1 MIREVI
7 KIDEDLCD
15 GCGKCIPGCHEGAL
29 QLIDGKARLV
39 SELMCDGLGACIGH
53 CPRGAISIERREAE
67 PYKETFVMKK
77 MIEKGANTVIAHMKH
92 LREHNENELL
102 EEARKY
108 LVDNSALV
116 DFDSAKVISEVYD
129 TVPSSS
135 SFPTAGGCP
144 GTMSKDL
151 SGLHAVPVTGT
162 NIPLR
167 SELSH
172 WPVQMHLINPAAS
185 HYRDADLLL
194 AADCVAY
201 TVANFHGNYL
211 KGRKLAIA
219 CPKLDHGTDIYI
231 DKIRRL
237 IDEAMIR
244 SLHLVVMEVPC
255 CIGLRRMVDIAREQ
269 ARRTIHVDLSIVSI
283 RGEVI
288 NSTSK

>member
-29 QLIDGKARLV
+29 QLIDAKARLV

-53 CPRGAISIERREAE
+53 CPRGAISIERRDAE
-67 PYKETFVMKK
+67 PYKEIFVMKM
-77 MIEKGANTVIAHMKH
+77 MIKKGANTVIAHMKH
-92 LREHNENELL
+92 LRDHNENELL

-108 LVDNSALV
+108 LVDNSALL

-135 SFPTAGGCP
+135 SHPGGGCP
-144 GTMSKDL
+144 GTMTKDL
-151 SGLHAVPVTGT
+151 SSLHAVPVTGN

-244 SLHLVVMEVPC
+244 SMHLVVMEVPC
-255 CIGLRRMVDIAREQ
+255 CSGLRRMVDIAREQ

-288 NSTSK
+288 NSTVK